1 MKSNAK
7 VKIYP
12 TLTIGELT
20 IEGARSFEIVNTVG
34 QVVVQTFQKL
44 ETFGK
49 LNLASLPSSI
59 YLVRGL
65 DTEGS
70 TFSQKIIKQ

>member
-1 MKSNAK
+1 MKGNAK
-7 VKIYP
+7 IKIYP
-12 TLTIGELT
+12 TLTMGELT

-49 LNLASLPSSI
+49 LNLASLPSGI